1 MRHADDMLFFSLMMF
16 PYHWLACFFGF
27 DPDNVRMALRAEGK
41 AAEAETLYTEAVEAD
56 GMSLY
61 DSNVVGSTRSGSSK
75 GSVGGHCMSLSPE
88 FLAVASLALT
98 RSGSSKR
105 GGGSG
110 FLSFCASCVCNTCS
124 TM

>member
-1 MRHADDMLFFSLMMF
+1 MRHADDMLFFSQMMF
-16 PYHWLACFFGF
+16 PYQRLACFFGF
-27 DPDNVRMALRAEGK
+27 DPANVRMALRAEGK

-75 GSVGGHCMSLSPE
+75 
-88 FLAVASLALT
+88 
-98 RSGSSKR
+98 R